1 MGSEEKDLKDIQKVS
16 GGKKAAIIAGCIV
29 GVLAVVYV
37 GLGVFFQ
44 SHFYFRSTVN
54 GVNASAASLDT
65 VKSRIRKQ
73 ADDYQLT
80 LVENGGK
87 TETIGSSEVGLT
99 VDLESGAIDRLLEG
113 QNGFLWGGHLFV
125 PVEYVSESLVS
136 VNPSAVAQ
144 TVAGLDCTNDK
155 NATKTQNATYQ
166 MKNDVFSVKEEVYGT
181 EVDKKA
187 LTKNVADAMVSLQDT
202 LDLEESA
209 SYVQPT
215 VLSDN
220 EELNDLID
228 RLNDIVKVKFTYT
241 IGSKN
246 VTLSADEIASW
257 LQINDDLEIAFDEEA
272 MAEYIDG
279 LAKEVNTAGTK
290 RSLVTQHGTTV
301 TLAPGNYGWR
311 VDKEGELA
319 QLEEDLLG
327 GKDVSRDLVYSTTA
341 HSHDGNDYGDSY
353 VEVDMSAQHVWLIMH
368 GQVVA
373 ESDCVTG
380 DVSRNRLTPVGAFRI
395 TYCEKDAIL
404 KGENYRTHVNYWMPF
419 AGDCG
424 LHDATWR
431 RGFGGDIYLTD
442 GSHGCVNLP
451 LSMAKTIFSNVET
464 GFPVLVYGGLTTM
477 PMSEEEAAARVDE
490 VVGAINAIGDPNSI
504 TPDNVA
510 ILQNAITLFYAL
522 PEQYRG
528 NVGNQ
533 DIMHQAVDH
542 YRATYDAHAFY

>member
-16 GGKKAAIIAGCIV
+16 SGKKAAIIVGCIV
-29 GVLAVVYV
+29 GVLAVIYV

-80 LVENGGK
+80 LVEANGK
-87 TETIGSSEVGLT
+87 TEIVTSKDAGLT
-99 VDLESGAIDRLLEG
+99 VDLESGAIDRLLDN

-125 PVEYVSESLVS
+125 PKAYVSESLVS
-136 VNPSAVAQ
+136 VDDSSVAA
-144 TVAGLDCTNDK
+144 TVAALNCCNDK

-187 LTKNVADAMVSLQDT
+187 LTKQVAEAMVSLQDS
-202 LDLEESA
+202 LDLEENKC
-209 SYVQPT
+209 YVQPT

-228 RLNDIVKVKFTYT
+228 RLNEIVKVKFTYT
-241 IGSKN
+241 IGSRN
-246 VTLSADEIASW
+246 ITLSADEIASW
-257 LQINDDLEIAFDEEA
+257 LQIDDQLEIAFDEEA
-272 MAEYIDG
+272 MAEYISG
-279 LAKEVNTAGTK
+279 LAKEVNTADTR
-290 RSLVTQHGTTV
+290 RSLVTQSGATV
-301 TLAPGNYGWR
+301 TLEPGNYGWR
-311 VDKEGELA
+311 VNKEGELA
-319 QLEEDLLG
+319 QLEEDLLS
-327 GKDVSRDLVYSTTA
+327 GKDVSRDLVYTTTA
-341 HSHDGNDYGDSY
+341 HSHDGNDYGNSY
-353 VEVDMSAQHVWLIMH
+353 VEVDLSAQHVWLVID
-368 GQVVA
+368 GSVVA
-373 ESDCVTG
+373 ESDCVSG
-380 DVSRNRLTPVGAFRI
+380 DVSRNRLTSVGAFRI

-404 KGENYRTHVNYWMPF
+404 KGENYRTHVYYWMPF
-419 AGDCG
+419 CGDIG
-424 LHDATWR
+424 LHDAVWR
-431 RGFGGDIYLTD
+431 HGFGGDIYLTD

-451 LSMAKTIFSNVET
+451 LSMAKAIFSNVET
-464 GFPVLVYGGLTTM
+464 GFPVLVYGGLTSI
-477 PMSEEEAAARVDE
+477 PLSEEEAAARIDE
-490 VVGAINAIGDPNSI
+490 VVSAISAIGDPNSI

-528 NVGNQ
+528 SVGNQ
-533 DIMHQAVDH
+533 DIMNQAVNN